1 MLAYIYPLPE
11 KIMFDVPFIIALI
24 IGVTAHEFSHA
35 WAATMLGD
43 PTPRVQGR
51 LSLNPLRHLDP
62 VGTLML
68 FVAHIGWGKPVPYN
82 PGFLRHPVR
91 DSALIALAGPMMNIA
106 IALILVF
113 PVRILYTISGTGSF
127 SWELLA
133 TAVTLNIVLAIF
145 NLLPFP
151 PLDGSK
157 ILFSLL
163 PARYRAML
171 PGIRNYGYIFLIVF
185 LLMPHLI
192 GVNILGFILN
202 PLLFYFWEVALIG
215 L

>member
-1 MLAYIYPLPE
+1 
-11 KIMFDVPFIIALI
+11 MFDVPFIIALVVS
-24 IGVTAHEFSHA
+24 VTAHEFSHA
-35 WAATMLGD
+35 WAATILGD
-43 PTPRVQGR
+43 PTPRMQGR

-91 DSALIALAGPMMNIA
+91 DSALIALAGPLMNIV
-106 IALILVF
+106 IALMLVF
-113 PVRILYTISGTGSF
+113 PIRVVYTISGTGSF
-127 SWELLA
+127 SWQLLL
-133 TAVTLNIVLAIF
+133 TAITLNIVLAIF

-163 PARYRAML
+163 PAHYRARFSN
-171 PGIRNYGYIFLIVF
+171 IHNYGYIFLIVL
-185 LLMPHLI
+185 LLMPYLI
-192 GVNILGFILN
+192 KVDILGLILN
-202 PLLFYFWEVALIG
+202 PLLSRFWELALLG